1 MKLFYL
7 CLISALALLTA
18 CSEPKI
24 DYIDKGKEVTTEADE
39 GESYRPPKGYISN
52 PKAAAAIAEIVAKDF
67 YGVAQIEE
75 QKPHLVTK
83 DGDTWIVRGTF
94 PKEKEGSKGGVFEI
108 RLSATEGRVIR
119 MIHGK

>member
-39 GESYRPPKGYISN
+39 GESYISN